1 MTSIPRYYLFPGP
14 TSKGFRAL
22 ELEFLKRAGELLET
36 PCLQLTFDLVRA
48 ARRLQNK
55 APRRLADGMPALVFA
70 AEEIANDALRGRPV
84 DLVRV
89 AILKGC
95 VGETLGHGEFTPAA
109 RAAAARQVVATKLRA
124 FVDTFGTR
132 YGMKGA
138 QALGTLFGDQ
148 AQGQDAW
155 GAVSEGAEWRYVRP
169 GGAPLERDLASVDLL
184 CAAAAYCDV
193 AGVAGVAGGRL
204 QPFLTFVLDDGAQ
217 AARLVGV
224 VMILRAPANRRS
236 AAQLLLGTPPGPPP
250 CGWPDPCS

>member
-1 MTSIPRYYLFPGP
+1 MTSIPRRYLFPGP

-22 ELEFLKRAGELLET
+22 GLEFLKRAGELLET
-36 PCLQLTFDLVRA
+36 PCLQMAFDLLRA
-48 ARRLQNK
+48 ARRLQEK
-55 APRRLADGMPALVFA
+55 APRRLADGMRALAFA
-70 AEEIANDALRGRPV
+70 AEEIANEAMHGRPV

-95 VGETLGHGEFTPAA
+95 VEEDLGRGEFTTAA
-109 RAAAARQVVATKLRA
+109 RRAAARQVVAAKLRA

-132 YGMKGA
+132 YGVKGA
-138 QALGTLFGDQ
+138 QALGALFGDQ

-155 GAVSEGAEWRYVRP
+155 GAAPDGAEGRYVRP

-184 CAAAAYCDV
+184 YAAAAYCDV
-193 AGVAGVAGGRL
+193 AGADGGRL
-204 QPFLTFVLDDGAQ
+204 QPFLSFVLDDGAQ

-224 VMILRAPANRRS
+224 VMTLRAPANQRS
-236 AAQLLLGTPPGPPP
+236 AAQLLLGAPPVPPP

>member
-1 MTSIPRYYLFPGP
+1 MTSIPRRYLFPGP

-22 ELEFLKRAGELLET
+22 GAEFLKRSGELLEK

-48 ARRLQNK
+48 ARRLQGK
-55 APRRLADGMPALVFA
+55 APQRLSDGMRALAFA

-95 VGETLGHGEFTPAA
+95 VEEDLGRGEFTPAA
-109 RAAAARQVVATKLRA
+109 RRAAARQVVAGRLRA
-124 FVDTFGTR
+124 FVDTFGAR

-155 GAVSEGAEWRYVRP
+155 GAASEGAEGRYVRP
-169 GGAPLERDLASVDLL
+169 GGAALERDLASVDLL
-184 CAAAAYCDV
+184 WAAAAYCDV
-193 AGVAGVAGGRL
+193 AGADEGRL
-204 QPFLTFVLDDGAQ
+204 QPFLSFVLDDGAQ

-224 VMILRAPANRRS
+224 VMTLRAPANQRS
-236 AAQLLLGTPPGPPP
+236 AEQLLLGTPPVPPP
-250 CGWPDPCS
+250 CGWPEPCS